1 MPAPEFGSTQLPNDR
16 SLISSVTSGL
26 WTMMTLG
33 YSSPTSDGPPY
44 TKNSDIIPYL
54 PDLRSDSHSKSN
66 SGKEMFIECSDRL
79 LAWQSCHILLILSN
93 HCTNETLY
101 NPYRLALFHFTD
113 SQGSILLGVIH
124 KFRMKIIILK
134 FDLTL

>member
-33 YSSPTSDGPPY
+33 YSSPASDGPPY
-44 TKNSDIIPYL
+44 TKNSEIITYL

-113 SQGSILLGVIH
+113 SQGSFLLGVIH